1 MGILQ
6 YETSGSLLR
15 MITAASYRLDDKAL
29 VSTETLMLPEPFGAI
44 VSFFLSKVIQ
54 RRHGDG
60 SPVTCPRISRLA
72 FVPKSARS
80 RRGTCEHWLWG
91 YD

>member
-6 YETSGSLLR
+6 YETSGSSLR

-29 VSTETLMLPEPFGAI
+29 VSTETSMLSDPFGAI

-60 SPVTCPRISRLA
+60 APVTFPRISRLA
-72 FVPKSARS
+72 FVPKSARD
-80 RRGTCEHWLWG
+80 HQ
-91 YD
+91 